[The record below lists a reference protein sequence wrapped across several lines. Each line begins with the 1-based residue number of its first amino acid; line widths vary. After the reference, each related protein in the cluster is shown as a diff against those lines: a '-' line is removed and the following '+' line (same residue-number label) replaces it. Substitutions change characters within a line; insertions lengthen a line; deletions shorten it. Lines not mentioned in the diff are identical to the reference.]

1 MLLNFPKNQIAI
13 LQLRKY
19 SYIRC
24 TKHFVVK
31 QQIMNNSKLNK
42 PTESEMEILQVL
54 WEEGP
59 STVREVHEILSTTKE
74 AGYTTTLKLM
84 QIMNEK
90 GLLHRNDE
98 AKTHIYTSAI
108 KKESIQKQVVSKMI
122 NGLFKGSSAKLVM
135 HALGNHR
142 ASQEEILEIKK
153 YLNEMETQAEVKKK
167 SGLKK

>member
-1 MLLNFPKNQIAI
+1 MKN
-13 LQLRKY
+13 L
-19 SYIRC
+19 
-24 TKHFVVK
+24 
-31 QQIMNNSKLNK
+31 KLNK

-59 STVREVHEILSTTKE
+59 STVREVHQILSATKE

-90 GLLHRNDE
+90 GLLHRNDQ
-98 AKTHIYTSAI
+98 AKTHVYAAAV

-122 NGLFKGSSAKLVM
+122 NGLFKGSPAKLVM

-142 ASQEEILEIKK
+142 ASKEEILEIKK
-153 YLNEMETQAEVKKK
+153 YLKEMENQEAVKIK
-167 SGLKK
+167 SGFKK